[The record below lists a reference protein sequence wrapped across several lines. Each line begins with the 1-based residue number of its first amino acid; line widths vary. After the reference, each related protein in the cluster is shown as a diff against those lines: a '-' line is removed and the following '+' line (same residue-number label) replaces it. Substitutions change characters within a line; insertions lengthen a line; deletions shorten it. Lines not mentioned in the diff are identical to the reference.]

1 MSDRFEDFIREHSA
15 EFDLHEPDLALWNK
29 IEKQIAPKRTLNWR
43 FYVSRAAVVIFI
55 FGASIL
61 VQQLWVKKGSGTF
74 STKKETAKI
83 IIPELQEAEL
93 YYSGLITEKLEE
105 VKPLLNENPSLEKEL
120 KADLGELDSIYSGL
134 KNDLK
139 DNIAN
144 DEVIE
149 AMIQNYRLRISILED
164 MLSYLKS
171 DNEKD
176 STKNTE
182 YEL

>member
-15 EFDLHEPDLALWNK
+15 EFDLHEPDMALWNK
-29 IEKQIAPKRTLNWR
+29 IEKDIAPKRVINWR
-43 FYVSRAAVVIFI
+43 FYVSRAAVILLI
-55 FGASIL
+55 FGASFL
-61 VQQLWVKKGSGTF
+61 AQQLWLKKDSGGI
-74 STKKETAKI
+74 KIKHQTARI
-83 IIPELQEAEL
+83 VIPELQEAEV
-93 YYSGLITEKLEE
+93 YYSGLISEKLQE
-105 VKPLLNENPSLEKEL
+105 VKPLLKENPSLKKEL
-120 KADLGELDSIYSGL
+120 DADLGELDSIYSNL

-164 MLSYLKS
+164 MLMYLKS
-171 DNEKD
+171 DDEND
-176 STKNTE
+176 SINKTE